1 MSAIRC
7 AACALFA
14 SSAFLLSFSHLT
26 GWAAEP
32 SKAPPGTPEPVE
44 DDMHEFMEYVFQPNY
59 GLLKKSLAKAPT
71 TKEDW
76 FHLKAGSLVLAEGG
90 NLILLRGPEEDR
102 EEWIEYATA
111 VRNLGGKTYRAA
123 QSQDFKAA
131 RSNYEAMITKC
142 NACHQHYADGEHQL
156 TP

>member
-7 AACALFA
+7 AVCALFA
-14 SSAFLLSFSHLT
+14 LGVFLLSFNQLV

-32 SKAPPGTPEPVE
+32 SKAPAGTPEPVE

-59 GLLKKSLAKAPT
+59 GLLKKSLAKAPA
-71 TKEDW
+71 TKEEW
-76 FHLKAGSLVLAEGG
+76 FNVKVGSLVLAEGG
-90 NLILLRGPEEDR
+90 NLILLRGPNEDR
-102 EEWIEYATA
+102 KEWIEYATA
-111 VRNLGGKTYRAA
+111 VRDLGGKTYRAA
-123 QSQDFKAA
+123 QAQDFDVA
-131 RSNYEAMITKC
+131 RSHYEAMITKC